1 MLLAIVATKVTKPTM
16 EEYVQFYNTNFY
28 TALKMTSEAF
38 ADKYFKFMLMLNI
51 FFPPHHLV
59 HYSSIGL
66 YYFDDLGAYI
76 FVHIVRDRDTVEAV
90 AVE

>member
-38 ADKYFKFMLMLNI
+38 ADKYFKFMLNI

-59 HYSSIGL
+59 DYPCIGL

-76 FVHIVRDRDTVEAV
+76 FVHIVRDRYTVEAI
-90 AVE
+90 AIE